1 MPKFIPY
8 DKMSKKQQ
16 QEFDKA
22 RRRTWD
28 GLNPVT
34 RKPEPLKAY
43 NRKKTQNLK
52 DDSFVSEPF

>member
-1 MPKFIPY
+1 MPKFISY

-16 QEFDKA
+16 QALDKA
-22 RRRTWD
+22 RRRTWE

-43 NRKKTQNLK
+43 NRKKAQNTK
-52 DDSFVSEPF
+52 DDSFASEPF